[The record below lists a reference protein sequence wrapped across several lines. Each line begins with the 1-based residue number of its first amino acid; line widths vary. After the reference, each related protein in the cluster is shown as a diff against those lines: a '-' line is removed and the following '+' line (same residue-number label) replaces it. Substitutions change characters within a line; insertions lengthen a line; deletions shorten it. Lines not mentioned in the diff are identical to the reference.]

1 MSGFTAASYEK
12 DRDDVSHNM
21 SLSRGRGRFRPLL
34 DLAVKLNSAFL
45 MAHDLDEILKAVLVG
60 VTVGE
65 GLGFNR
71 AFLFQLDTEKKYMEG
86 NLAIGPASPEDAG
99 RIWSEISKKQLSLF
113 EILDNVRGTF
123 YDGVHPLN
131 QLVRQIKIPLSEKD
145 HIMVR
150 AVNER
155 HAFWVGGKS
164 ENGSVAPEDLVEILG
179 TGEFAVAP
187 LFVQEDAYGV
197 ILADNFVTGQPI
209 DQGDVEALQLF
220 AGLASIA
227 VGKTRMCEML
237 DKRVQ
242 ALRTLNEEVERNKDQ
257 LVDAER
263 YAALGRMA
271 DQLLHEIRNPLS
283 TIGGMA
289 KILKR
294 KLKDSELTDYVETM
308 VKESERVE
316 KTLTVLFDFA
326 KVPELNLEPVR
337 VCDLIKA
344 SLALLQSELDRHN
357 ITLDV
362 HFPDLEPV
370 LFLDPIYIQQAFL
383 NILKNAVEAMPEGGL
398 LTVSMSTPGRNVEIQ
413 ITDTGLGMARGH
425 LNKADEPF
433 FTTKTHG
440 LGLGL
445 SLAKRVIESHGGC
458 MCLTRNKLGGTNVRI
473 ILPGVNA

>member
-1 MSGFTAASYEK
+1 MSELMTASYE
-12 DRDDVSHNM
+12 RNRNYVSYDM
-21 SLSRGRGRFRPLL
+21 SLPRSRSRLGPLL

-45 MAHDLDEILKAVLVG
+45 MAHDLDEILQAVLVG

-71 AFLFQLDTEKKYMEG
+71 AFLFQLDIEKEYMEG

-99 RIWSEISKKQLSLF
+99 RIWAEISQKQLSLF
-113 EILDNVRGTF
+113 EILDEVKEAF
-123 YDGVHPLN
+123 YNGVNPLN
-131 QLVRQIKIPLSEKD
+131 QLVRQIKVPLSEKD
-145 HIMVR
+145 HILVR

-155 HAFWVGGKS
+155 RAFWVGGKS
-164 ENGSVAPEDLVEILG
+164 ENGSVAPADLVKILG
-179 TGEFAVAP
+179 AGEFAVAP
-187 LFVQEDAYGV
+187 LFAQEDAYGV
-197 ILADNFVTGQPI
+197 ILADNFVTGRPI

-237 DKRVQ
+237 EERVR
-242 ALRTLNEEVERNKDQ
+242 ALRILNGEVERNKDQ
-257 LVDAER
+257 LVEAER

-271 DQLLHEIRNPLS
+271 DQLLHEIRNPLA

-289 KILKR
+289 GILKR
-294 KLKDSELTDYVETM
+294 KLKDSELINYAETM
-308 VKESERVE
+308 VRESERVE
-316 KTLTVLFDFA
+316 KTLSAIFDFA
-326 KVPELNLEPVR
+326 NVPELNPELVR

-357 ITLDV
+357 ITLNVNFSD
-362 HFPDLEPV
+362 FEPV
-370 LFLDPIYIQQAFL
+370 LFLDRLYIQQAFL
-383 NILKNAVEAMPEGGL
+383 GILKNAVEAMPEGGT
-398 LTVSMSTPGRNVEIQ
+398 LTVSVSTHEGDVEIQ
-413 ITDTGLGMARGH
+413 ITDTGLGMARGY

-445 SLAKRVIESHGGC
+445 SLAKRVIELHDGF
-458 MCLTRNKLGGTNVRI
+458 MCLTKNKLGGTNVGI
-473 ILPGVNA
+473 TLPGMSA

>member
-1 MSGFTAASYEK
+1 MGASYGK
-12 DRDDVSHNM
+12 DRDDVSYDVN
-21 SLSRGRGRFRPLL
+21 LPPGRGRFRPLL

-45 MAHDLDEILKAVLVG
+45 MAHDLDEILQAVLVG

-71 AFLFQLDTEKKYMEG
+71 AFLFQLDTEKAYIEG
-86 NLAIGPASPEDAG
+86 KLAIGPASPEDAG
-99 RIWSEISKKQLSLF
+99 RIWAEISKKQLSLF
-113 EILDNVRGTF
+113 EILDDVREAF
-123 YDGVHPLN
+123 YNGAHPLN
-131 QLVRQIKIPLSEKD
+131 QLVRQIKVPLSEKD
-145 HIMVR
+145 HILVR

-155 HAFWVGGKS
+155 RAFWVGGKS
-164 ENGSVAPEDLVEILG
+164 ENGSVAPKDLVEILG
-179 TGEFAVAP
+179 AGEFAVAP

-197 ILADNFVTGQPI
+197 ILTDNFVTGRPI
-209 DQGDVEALQLF
+209 NQGDVDALQLF

-227 VGKTRMCEML
+227 VGKIRMCEML
-237 DKRVQ
+237 EERIQ
-242 ALRTLNEEVERNKDQ
+242 ALRTLNDEVERNKDQ

-283 TIGGMA
+283 AIGGMA

-294 KLKDSELTDYVETM
+294 KLKDPELINYAETM
-308 VKESERVE
+308 VRESERVE
-316 KTLTVLFDFA
+316 KTLTEIFDFA
-326 KVPELNLEPVR
+326 EVPELNPELVR

-344 SLALLQSELDRHN
+344 SLALLQSELDRHD

-370 LFLDPIYIQQAFL
+370 LFLDRTYIQQAFL
-383 NILKNAVEAMPEGGL
+383 SILKNAVEAMPDGGL
-398 LTVSMSTPGRNVEIQ
+398 LTVSVSISEKNVEIQ

-433 FTTKTHG
+433 FTTKTYG

-445 SLAKRVIESHGGC
+445 SLAKRIIELHNGF
-458 MCLTRNKLGGTNVRI
+458 MCLTRNKLGGTNVSI
-473 ILPGVNA
+473 TLPGVSA

>member
-1 MSGFTAASYEK
+1 MNELMTASYEK
-12 DRDDVSHNM
+12 DRDYVSYDM
-21 SLSRGRGRFRPLL
+21 SLPRSRGRFGPLL

-45 MAHDLDEILKAVLVG
+45 MAHDLDEILQAVLVG

-71 AFLFQLDTEKKYMEG
+71 AFLFQLDTEKKYLEG
-86 NLAIGPASPEDAG
+86 KLAIGPASPEDAG
-99 RIWSEISKKQLSLF
+99 RIWAEISKKQLSLF
-113 EILDNVRGTF
+113 EILDDVKEAF
-123 YDGVHPLN
+123 YNGVQPLN
-131 QLVRQIKIPLSEKD
+131 QLVRQIKVPLLEKD
-145 HIMVR
+145 HILVR

-155 HAFWVGGKS
+155 RAFWVGDKS

-179 TGEFAVAP
+179 AGEFAVAP
-187 LFVQEDAYGV
+187 LFAQEDAYGV
-197 ILADNFVTGQPI
+197 ILADNFVTGRPI
-209 DQGDVEALQLF
+209 DQGDVDALQLF

-237 DKRVQ
+237 EERVQ

-257 LVDAER
+257 LVEAER

-294 KLKDSELTDYVETM
+294 KLKDTELANYAETM

-316 KTLTVLFDFA
+316 KTLTAIFDFA
-326 KVPELNLEPVR
+326 NVPELNPELVR

-357 ITLDV
+357 ITLNVD
-362 HFPDLEPV
+362 FPDLEPV
-370 LFLDPIYIQQAFL
+370 LFLDRIYIQQAFL
-383 NILKNAVEAMPEGGL
+383 SILKNAVEAMPDGGM
-398 LTVSMSTPGRNVEIQ
+398 LTVSVSVPEGNVEIQ
-413 ITDTGLGMARGH
+413 ITDTGLGMAKGH

-445 SLAKRVIESHGGC
+445 SLAKRVIELHGGF
-458 MCLTRNKLGGTNVRI
+458 MCLIRNKLGGTNVSI
-473 ILPGVNA
+473 TLPDVSA

>member
-1 MSGFTAASYEK
+1 MSGFTAAFYEK
-12 DRDDVSHNM
+12 DRDDVSYDM
-21 SLSRGRGRFRPLL
+21 SLPRGRGRFGPLL

-45 MAHDLDEILKAVLVG
+45 RAHDLDEILQAVLVG

-86 NLAIGPASPEDAG
+86 KLAIGPASPEDAG
-99 RIWSEISKKQLSLF
+99 RIWSEMSKKQLSLF
-113 EILDNVRGTF
+113 EILDDVREAF
-123 YDGVHPLN
+123 YNGVHPLN
-131 QLVRQIKIPLSEKD
+131 QLVRQIKVPLSEKD
-145 HIMVR
+145 HILVR

-155 HAFWVGGKS
+155 RAFWVGRKS

-179 TGEFAVAP
+179 VGEFAVAP
-187 LFVQEDAYGV
+187 LFAQEDAYGV
-197 ILADNFVTGQPI
+197 ILADNFVTGRPI
-209 DQGDVEALQLF
+209 DQGDVDALQLF

-237 DKRVQ
+237 EERIQV
-242 ALRTLNEEVERNKDQ
+242 LRILNEEVERNKDQ
-257 LVDAER
+257 LVEAER
-263 YAALGRMA
+263 YAALGRMS
-271 DQLLHEIRNPLS
+271 DQLLHEIRNPLA

-294 KLKDSELTDYVETM
+294 KLKDSELINYAKTM
-308 VKESERVE
+308 VRESERVE
-316 KTLTVLFDFA
+316 KTLTAIFDFA
-326 KVPELNLEPVR
+326 KVPELNQELVR

-370 LFLDPIYIQQAFL
+370 LFIDRTYIQQAFL
-383 NILKNAVEAMPEGGL
+383 SILKNAVEAMPEGGI
-398 LTVSMSTPGRNVEIQ
+398 LTVSVSTPERNVEIQ

-425 LNKADEPF
+425 LDKAGEPF

-445 SLAKRVIESHGGC
+445 SVAKRVIELHDGF
-458 MCLTRNKLGGTNVRI
+458 MCLTRNKFGGTNVGI